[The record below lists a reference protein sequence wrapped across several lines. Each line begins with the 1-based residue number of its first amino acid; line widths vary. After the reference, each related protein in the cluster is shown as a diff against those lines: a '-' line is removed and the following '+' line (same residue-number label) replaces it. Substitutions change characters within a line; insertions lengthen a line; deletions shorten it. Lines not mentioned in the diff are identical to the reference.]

1 MGKTKVQKIGF
12 LVGIIAMLVIGFMP
26 TPAGL
31 SLVGQRVLAVTV
43 LMVIFWIT
51 EAMPIPF
58 TALLPIFLF
67 PVMQITGSKGQND
80 ITLFAHYAYSTCYLL
95 VGVGFL
101 SGAMVKH
108 GLHKRIALGIVS
120 KVGKKPS
127 TLILGFIIAVSFVSM
142 WMSNTTAT
150 VMMLPV
156 ALAIASTLGD
166 EAKGLKKAMVLAI
179 PYAATIG
186 GMATVIGTTTN
197 PTGIGLIR
205 ETIGIDIDFL
215 EWLKIGLPFTL
226 ILIPFF
232 WIYMVKFFKVDKM
245 PPTDIS
251 IARKQYEELGPMNKG
266 EKWVAVIFVLC
277 VILWVTR
284 SLVWGDWFPYATDFK
299 KGEYVCDWK
308 TGFND
313 IPWNAV
319 ILLGGSMVMGN
330 AFRDSGCAQW
340 IASMLSGLEGMN
352 SVLIVIIVGLVTA
365 ILTEL
370 TTNAVVVAAFI
381 PVLAGVGEAIG
392 VSPFAMMIAC
402 MHAASRNAPERHR
415 LRHRRDRAEGHD
427 EVRPRPED
435 HRSDRLP
442 HRSVLHHH
450 GSVRRRHCLTCL
462 TGSEHTAKGPAST
475 GRGTFFCPAFHSPP
489 EKVYVCN
496 AHVTLPVTFCYAS
509 SALCRYLYR

>member
-12 LVGIIAMLVIGFMP
+12 LVGIVAMLVIGFMP
-26 TPAGL
+26 TPEGL

-266 EKWVAVIFVLC
+266 EKWVSVIFVLC

-284 SLVWGDWFPYATDFK
+284 SLVWGDWFPYATDETIAMFGAILVMIAPIDFK

-319 ILLGGSMVMGN
+319 ILLGGSMV
-330 AFRDSGCAQW
+330 
-340 IASMLSGLEGMN
+340 LSGLEGMN

-402 MHAASRNAPERHR
+402 MLACNFAFMLPPGTPPNAIVYGTGEIE
-415 LRHRRDRAEGHD
+415 LKDMMKCA
-427 EVRPRPED
+427 
-435 HRSDRLP
+435 
-442 HRSVLHHH
+442 
-450 GSVRRRHCLTCL
+450 
-462 TGSEHTAKGPAST
+462 GSEHTAKGPAST

-509 SALCRYLYR
+509 SALCRYLYRWPNPGGVFPGFSPNAHFAL

>member
-12 LVGIIAMLVIGFMP
+12 LVGIVAMLVIGFMP
-26 TPAGL
+26 TPEGL

-43 LMVIFWIT
+43 LMVVFWIT

-120 KVGKKPS
+120 KVGKKPT
-127 TLILGFIIAVSFVSM
+127 TLILGFIIAVGFVSM

-156 ALAIASTLGD
+156 ALAISSTLGD
-166 EAKGLKKAMVLAI
+166 NAAGLKKAMVLAI

-215 EWLKIGLPFTL
+215 DWMKIGLPFTV

-232 WIYMVKFFKVDKM
+232 WLYMVKFFKVDKM

-251 IARKQYEELGPMNKG
+251 IARRQYEELGPMNKG
-266 EKWVAVIFVLC
+266 EKWVAAIFVLC
-277 VILWVTR
+277 VIP
-284 SLVWGDWFPYATDFK
+284 F
-299 KGEYVCDWK
+299 
-308 TGFND
+308 
-313 IPWNAV
+313 
-319 ILLGGSMVMGN
+319 
-330 AFRDSGCAQW
+330 
-340 IASMLSGLEGMN
+340 SGLG
-352 SVLIVIIVGLVTA
+352 
-365 ILTEL
+365 
-370 TTNAVVVAAFI
+370 
-381 PVLAGVGEAIG
+381 
-392 VSPFAMMIAC
+392 
-402 MHAASRNAPERHR
+402 
-415 LRHRRDRAEGHD
+415 
-427 EVRPRPED
+427 
-435 HRSDRLP
+435 
-442 HRSVLHHH
+442 
-450 GSVRRRHCLTCL
+450 
-462 TGSEHTAKGPAST
+462 
-475 GRGTFFCPAFHSPP
+475 
-489 EKVYVCN
+489 
-496 AHVTLPVTFCYAS
+496 
-509 SALCRYLYR
+509 

>member
-1 MGKTKVQKIGF
+1 MGKTKVQKFGF
-12 LVGIIAMLVIGFMP
+12 LIGVVAMLLVGYG
-26 TPAGL
+26 PAIEGL
-31 SLVGQRVLAVTV
+31 TQVGQRVLACTV
-43 LMVIFWIT
+43 LMVVFWIT

-67 PVMQITGSKGQND
+67 PMLGITGSGGQNG

-101 SGAMVKH
+101 SGSMVKH

-120 KVGKKPS
+120 KVGKKPA
-127 TLILGFIIAVSFVSM
+127 TLVLGFILAVAFVSM

-156 ALAIASTLGD
+156 ALAIASALGS
-166 EAKGLKKAMVLAI
+166 EAAGLKKAMVLAI

-186 GMATVIGTTTN
+186 GLGTIIGTTTT
-197 PTGIGLIR
+197 PTGLSLIR
-205 ETIGIDIDFL
+205 ETIGVDINFL
-215 EWLKIGLPFTL
+215 QWMQIGLPFMIL
-226 ILIPFF
+226 LIPFF

-245 PPTDIS
+245 PDIDIS

-266 EKWVAVIFVLC
+266 EKYTAIIFLICVVLWC
-277 VILWVTR
+277 TRSILW
-284 SLVWGDWFPYATDFK
+284 GEWFPFATDETIAMFGAILVMICPIDFK

-330 AFRDSGCAQW
+330 AFRDAGVAEW
-340 IASMLSGLEGMN
+340 IAAMLSGLEGMN

-365 ILTEL
+365 ILTDL

-402 MHAASRNAPERHR
+402 MLACNFAFMLPPGTPPNAIVYGTGEIELKDMMKCGLGLKIISLIIFPI
-415 LRHRRDRAEGHD
+415 
-427 EVRPRPED
+427 
-435 HRSDRLP
+435 
-442 HRSVLHHH
+442 VLYFIVM
-450 GSVRRRHCLTCL
+450 GVF
-462 TGSEHTAKGPAST
+462 GI
-475 GRGTFFCPAFHSPP
+475 GT
-489 EKVYVCN
+489 V
-496 AHVTLPVTFCYAS
+496 
-509 SALCRYLYR
+509 

>member
-1 MGKTKVQKIGF
+1 MGKFKIRKIGF
-12 LVGIIAMLVIGFMP
+12 IVGILLMLILAFMP

-31 SLVGQRVLAVTV
+31 TLVGQRVLAVTV
-43 LMVIFWIT
+43 LMVVFWIT

-58 TALLPIFLF
+58 TALLPILLF
-67 PVMQITGSKGQND
+67 PLMGITGAKGQND

-120 KVGKKPS
+120 RVGKKPT

-142 WMSNTTAT
+142 WMSNTTCT

-166 EAKGLKKAMVLAI
+166 ELSGLKKAMILTI

-205 ETIGIDIDFL
+205 ETIGVDISFTD
-215 EWLKIGLPFTL
+215 WLKIGLPFTL

-245 PPTDIS
+245 PQTDIS
-251 IARKQYEELGPMNKG
+251 IARKQYEALGPMNKG
-266 EKWVAVIFVLC
+266 EKWTAVVFLIC
-277 VILWVTR
+277 VFLWVTR
-284 SLVWGDWFPYATDFK
+284 SQLWGKAFPFATDETVAMLGAVLVMAIPVDYK
-299 KGEYVCDWK
+299 NGEYICDWK

-330 AFRDSGCAQW
+330 AFRDAGVAGW
-340 IASMLSGLEGMN
+340 IAGMLANLQGIN
-352 SVLIVIIVGLVTA
+352 PVLIVIVVGVVTA
-365 ILTEL
+365 LLTEL

-402 MHAASRNAPERHR
+402 MLACNFAFMLPPGTPPNAIVYGTGEIE
-415 LRHRRDRAEGHD
+415 LKEMIKCGLGL
-427 EVRPRPED
+427 E
-435 HRSDRLP
+435 LI
-442 HRSVLHHH
+442 VLIIFPL
-450 GSVRRRHCLTCL
+450 VLYFITM
-462 TGSEHTAKGPAST
+462 GPF
-475 GRGTFFCPAFHSPP
+475 GIGT
-489 EKVYVCN
+489 V
-496 AHVTLPVTFCYAS
+496 
-509 SALCRYLYR
+509 

>member
-120 KVGKKPS
+120 KVGKKPT

-156 ALAIASTLGD
+156 ALAIASALGS
-166 EAKGLKKAMVLAI
+166 EAAGLKKAMVLAI

-186 GMATVIGTTTN
+186 GLGTIIGTTTT
-197 PTGIGLIR
+197 PTGLSLIR
-205 ETIGIDIDFL
+205 ETIGVDINFL
-215 EWLKIGLPFTL
+215 QWMQIGLPFMIL
-226 ILIPFF
+226 LIPFF

-266 EKWVAVIFVLC
+266 EKYTAIIFLICVVLWC
-277 VILWVTR
+277 TRSILW
-284 SLVWGDWFPYATDFK
+284 GEWFPFATDETIAMFGAILVMICPIDFK

-330 AFRDSGCAQW
+330 AFRDSGCAEW

-352 SVLIVIIVGLVTA
+352 SVLIVILVGIVTA
-365 ILTEL
+365 IITEL
-370 TTNAVVVAAFI
+370 TTNAVVAAAFI

-392 VSPFAMMIAC
+392 VNPFAMMLSCLVAC
-402 MHAASRNAPERHR
+402 NFAFMLPPGTPPNAIVYGTGEIELKDMMKCGLGLKIISLIIFPI
-415 LRHRRDRAEGHD
+415 
-427 EVRPRPED
+427 
-435 HRSDRLP
+435 
-442 HRSVLHHH
+442 VLYFITM
-450 GSVRRRHCLTCL
+450 GLFGV
-462 TGSEHTAKGPAST
+462 
-475 GRGTFFCPAFHSPP
+475 GT
-489 EKVYVCN
+489 V
-496 AHVTLPVTFCYAS
+496 
-509 SALCRYLYR
+509 

>member
-1 MGKTKVQKIGF
+1 MGKYPIRKIGF
-12 LVGIIAMLVIGFMP
+12 IAGILAMLIIGFMP
-26 TPAGL
+26 TPEGL
-31 SLVGQRVLAVTV
+31 TLVGQRVLAVTV

-58 TALLPIFLF
+58 TALLPILLF
-67 PVMQITGSKGQND
+67 PLMGITGAKGQND
-80 ITLFAHYAYSTCYLL
+80 IQLFKHYAYQTCYLL

-101 SGAMVKH
+101 SGSMVKH

-120 KVGKKPS
+120 KIGKKPA
-127 TLILGFIIAVSFVSM
+127 TLILGFIIAVAFVSM

-166 EAKGLKKAMVLAI
+166 EARGLRKAMVLSI

-197 PTGIGLIR
+197 PTGIGLIQ
-205 ETIGIDIDFL
+205 ETIGVEINFL
-215 EWLKIGLPFTL
+215 DWLKIGLPFT
-226 ILIPFF
+226 IVLIPLF

-245 PPTDIS
+245 ENIDIS
-251 IARKQYEELGPMNKG
+251 IARQQYEALGPMKKG
-266 EKWVAVIFVLC
+266 EKYTAVIFLLC
-277 VILWVTR
+277 VVLWVTR
-284 SLVWGDWFPYATDFK
+284 STVWGKLVPFATDETVAMLGAFLVMAIPLDYK
-299 KGEYVCDWK
+299 ENEYVCDWK

-330 AFRDSGCAQW
+330 AFKDAGVAGW
-340 IASMLSGLEGMN
+340 VANMLQGLAGMN
-352 SVLIVIIVGLVTA
+352 AVVICIIVGIVTA
-365 ILTEL
+365 LLTEL

-402 MHAASRNAPERHR
+402 MLACNFAFMLPPATPPNAI
-415 LRHRRDRAEGHD
+415 AY
-427 EVRPRPED
+427 
-435 HRSDRLP
+435 
-442 HRSVLHHH
+442 
-450 GSVRRRHCLTCL
+450 
-462 TGSEHTAKGPAST
+462 ST
-475 GRGTFFCPAFHSPP
+475 GEITMKDLITCGLGL
-489 EKVYVCN
+489 K
-496 AHVTLPVTFCYAS
+496 LI
-509 SALCRYLYR
+509 ALVVFPIVLYGITMGIFGIGV

>member
-12 LVGIIAMLVIGFMP
+12 LVGVVAMLLIGYG
-26 TPAGL
+26 PAIEGL
-31 SLVGQRVLAVTV
+31 TLVGQRVLACTV

-67 PVMQITGSKGQND
+67 PILGITGSKSENG

-101 SGAMVKH
+101 SGSMVKH

-120 KVGKKPS
+120 KVGKKPT

-156 ALAIASTLGD
+156 ALAIASALGD
-166 EAKGLKKAMVLAI
+166 EAKGLKKAMILAI

-205 ETIGIDIDFL
+205 ETIGIDINFL
-215 EWLKIGLPFTL
+215 DWLKIGLPFTL

-245 PPTDIS
+245 PQIDMN
-251 IARKQYEELGPMNKG
+251 IARQQYEALGPVNKG
-266 EKWVAVIFVLC
+266 EKWTAVVFVVC

-284 SLVWGDWFPYATDFK
+284 SLVWGDWFPYATDETIAMFGAIMVMIIPIDFK
-299 KGEYVCDWK
+299 NGEYVCDWK

-330 AFRDSGCAQW
+330 AFRDSGCAEW

-402 MHAASRNAPERHR
+402 MLACNFAFMLPPGTPPNAIVYGTGEIELKDMMKCGLGLKIIALIVFPI
-415 LRHRRDRAEGHD
+415 
-427 EVRPRPED
+427 
-435 HRSDRLP
+435 
-442 HRSVLHHH
+442 VLYFITM
-450 GSVRRRHCLTCL
+450 GLFGV
-462 TGSEHTAKGPAST
+462 
-475 GRGTFFCPAFHSPP
+475 GT
-489 EKVYVCN
+489 V
-496 AHVTLPVTFCYAS
+496 
-509 SALCRYLYR
+509 

>member
-1 MGKTKVQKIGF
+1 MKYPIKKIGF
-12 LVGIIAMLVIGFMP
+12 WAGIILMLIIGFMP

-31 SLVGQRVLAVTV
+31 TLVGQRVLAVTV

-58 TALLPIFLF
+58 TALLPILLF
-67 PVMQITGSKGQND
+67 PLMGITGSKNQND
-80 ITLFAHYAYSTCYLL
+80 VALFTHYAYSTCYLL

-101 SGAMVKH
+101 SGSMVKH

-120 KVGKKPS
+120 KIGKKPT
-127 TLILGFIIAVSFVSM
+127 TLILGFIIAVAFVSM

-156 ALAIASTLGD
+156 ALAIATTLGD
-166 EAKGLKKAMVLAI
+166 EAAGLKKAMVLAI

-197 PTGIGLIR
+197 PTGIGLIQ
-205 ETIGIDIDFL
+205 ETIGIEINFL
-215 EWLKIGLPFTL
+215 DWLKIGLPFT
-226 ILIPFF
+226 IVLIPLF

-245 PPTDIS
+245 ENIDIS
-251 IARKQYEELGPMNKG
+251 IARKQYEDLGPMSKG
-266 EKWVAVIFVLC
+266 EKYTAVIFVIC

-284 SLVWGDWFPYATDFK
+284 STVWGKWIPFATDETIAMFGAFMVMAIPLDYK
-299 KGEYVCDWK
+299 NHEFVCDWK

-330 AFRDSGCAQW
+330 AFKTAGCAAW
-340 IASMLSGLEGMN
+340 VANMLQGLAGMN
-352 SVLIVIIVGLVTA
+352 AVVICIIVGIVTA
-365 ILTEL
+365 LITEL

-381 PVLAGVGEAIG
+381 PVLAGVGQAVG

-402 MHAASRNAPERHR
+402 MLSCNFAFMLPPATPPNAIAYGTGEISMKDLITCGLGLKIIALIVFPI
-415 LRHRRDRAEGHD
+415 
-427 EVRPRPED
+427 
-435 HRSDRLP
+435 
-442 HRSVLHHH
+442 VLY
-450 GSVRRRHCLTCL
+450 GVTM
-462 TGSEHTAKGPAST
+462 GIFGI
-475 GRGTFFCPAFHSPP
+475 GT
-489 EKVYVCN
+489 V
-496 AHVTLPVTFCYAS
+496 
-509 SALCRYLYR
+509 

>member
-120 KVGKKPS
+120 KVGKKPT

-205 ETIGIDIDFL
+205 ETIGVEIDFL
-215 EWLKIGLPFTL
+215 DWLKIGLPFTI

-284 SLVWGDWFPYATDFK
+284 SLVWGDWFPYATDETIAMFGAILVMIAPIDFK

-330 AFRDSGCAQW
+330 AFRDSGCAEW

-402 MHAASRNAPERHR
+402 MLACNFAFMLPPGTPPNAIVYGTGEIELKDMMKCGLGLKIIALIVFPI
-415 LRHRRDRAEGHD
+415 
-427 EVRPRPED
+427 
-435 HRSDRLP
+435 
-442 HRSVLHHH
+442 VLYFITM
-450 GSVRRRHCLTCL
+450 GLFGV
-462 TGSEHTAKGPAST
+462 
-475 GRGTFFCPAFHSPP
+475 GT
-489 EKVYVCN
+489 V
-496 AHVTLPVTFCYAS
+496 
-509 SALCRYLYR
+509 

>member
-284 SLVWGDWFPYATDFK
+284 SLVWGDWFPYATDETIAMF
-299 KGEYVCDWK
+299 G
-308 TGFND
+308 
-313 IPWNAV
+313 A
-319 ILLGGSMVMGN
+319 ILVM
-330 AFRDSGCAQW
+330 
-340 IASMLSGLEGMN
+340 IASRR
-352 SVLIVIIVGLVTA
+352 
-365 ILTEL
+365 
-370 TTNAVVVAAFI
+370 
-381 PVLAGVGEAIG
+381 
-392 VSPFAMMIAC
+392 
-402 MHAASRNAPERHR
+402 ASTSA
-415 LRHRRDRAEGHD
+415 
-427 EVRPRPED
+427 
-435 HRSDRLP
+435 
-442 HRSVLHHH
+442 
-450 GSVRRRHCLTCL
+450 
-462 TGSEHTAKGPAST
+462 TGRPAST
-475 GRGTFFCPAFHSPP
+475 TSPGTPSSCWAAPWSWAMPSVTPAAPSGSPPCCPAWR
-489 EKVYVCN
+489 
-496 AHVTLPVTFCYAS
+496 A
-509 SALCRYLYR
+509 